1 MCILQ
6 ISYHPH
12 IIFLVVFREKVIM
25 GRKKPLPQ
33 KGAGRRPSLGSAQ
46 LPSQHAWSSKNAP
59 HDVQNQELLTGE
71 HFCFA
76 MNLPR
81 KWPNCHSLENHA
93 GSAYMKRASLP
104 TAKPVVLNATF
115 LRPVSTPGL
124 AGWGRQVNED
134 QPRGPYP

>member
-1 MCILQ
+1 
-6 ISYHPH
+6 
-12 IIFLVVFREKVIM
+12 
-25 GRKKPLPQ
+25 
-33 KGAGRRPSLGSAQ
+33 
-46 LPSQHAWSSKNAP
+46 
-59 HDVQNQELLTGE
+59 
-71 HFCFA
+71 

-124 AGWGRQVNED
+124 AGWGRQVNEN